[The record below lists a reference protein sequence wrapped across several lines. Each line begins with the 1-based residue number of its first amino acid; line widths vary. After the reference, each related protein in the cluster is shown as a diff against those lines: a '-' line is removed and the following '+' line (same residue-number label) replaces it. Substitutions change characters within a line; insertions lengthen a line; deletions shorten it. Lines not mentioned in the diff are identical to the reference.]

1 MVQRTH
7 VLAMIALAC
16 LAGCARTPPTPRHQC
31 VEIPNGLVECH
42 EIEPTS
48 R

>member
-1 MVQRTH
+1 LVI
-7 VLAMIALAC
+7 IALAW
-16 LAGCARTPPTPRHQC
+16 LAGCARTPPPEPRHRC

-42 EIEPTS
+42 ETAQDPRIS